1 MNNNLLPAYSVFKV
15 LADEH
20 TSIKDVLKSFLA
32 TFFIKE
38 FKKKSFLIND
48 FSKKFNSF
56 YGFNIPN
63 AVLKNVLIDKFSCK
77 IGKGGWYS
85 IDVSKIENEKTF
97 VLEDYKNGTEELIN
111 NFLNY
116 AKAFKNIDLEK
127 IKNDFI
133 DNFST
138 NIESLVSK
146 EIIASYIIKIQ
157 NSNSELKNL
166 IDDLNYGSIIY
177 RGITMDL
184 PEINT
189 WDDELTIYLNTDI
202 LFDING
208 FNGEVYHKSINEF
221 LDLVKEINKN
231 KEYIHLR
238 YFNITR
244 REINRFFSA
253 AEKILCNKNQ
263 LSESEGMTHL
273 LNKCASI
280 SDIAENKGLFFAK
293 LKEEKILYD
302 EDNRIDLLNKESI
315 YDEEEKEL
323 YIDKNFNFFN
333 FTDEFLIKIEELRDG
348 IKAKNLNKAKY
359 VFLTRTDEI
368 LRKSKEKT
376 NISQDI
382 GLSPTLEYMITTLW
396 FQLNK
401 GFGLTNLHS
410 LDIVLRSKKIYAGIV
425 ADEQKNKIQE
435 AQIAYK
441 EKKLTKEQAYEVI
454 ATFKQFSSKPE
465 NITPDTVNRTEEL
478 NDKTLNEILES
489 NEIKKQ
495 KMEESVQTL
504 TRERDVANDKI
515 LTISKDAEL
524 GRKVRCVINFLE
536 RIIKGIQLLSKF
548 IIFHILIPLVFVLI
562 FALVLTFVKK
572 ESFDLAF
579 ILSNWIS
586 LAGSFFI
593 TEFCT
598 WIKKIYHKIKN
609 HFVSQKK

>member
-20 TSIKDVLKSFLA
+20 TSIKDVLKSFIA

-48 FSKKFNSF
+48 FSKRFNSF

-63 AVLKNVLIDKFSCK
+63 AVLKNVLVDKFSCK

-85 IDVSKIENEKTF
+85 IDESKIENEKTF
-97 VLEDYKNGTEELIN
+97 VLEDYKNNTEKLLN
-111 NFLNY
+111 DFLNY
-116 AKAFKNIDLEK
+116 AKSFKHIDLER
-127 IKNDFI
+127 IKKDFI
-133 DNFST
+133 DNFTT
-138 NIESLVSK
+138 NIENLDSK
-146 EIIASYIIKIQ
+146 EIISSYIIKIQ

-184 PEINT
+184 PEIKT
-189 WDDELTIYLNTDI
+189 WNDELTIYLNTDI

-208 FNGEVYHKSINEF
+208 FNGEVYYKSINEF
-221 LDLVKEINKN
+221 LDLVKEINRN

-238 YFNITR
+238 YFNITI
-244 REINRFFSA
+244 REIDRFFSA

-263 LSESEGMTHL
+263 LSESEGMTYL
-273 LNKCASI
+273 LNKCVSI
-280 SDIAENKGLFFAK
+280 SDIAENKGLFLAK

-302 EDNRIDLLNKESI
+302 EDNKIDLLNKESI
-315 YDEEEKEL
+315 YDEEERES

-333 FTDEFLIKIEELRDG
+333 FTDEFLIKIEELRG
-348 IKAKNLNKAKY
+348 GLKAKNLNKAQY

-382 GLSPTLEYMITTLW
+382 GLSPTLEYMITTFW

-401 GFGLTNLHS
+401 GFGLSALHS

-425 ADEQKNKIQE
+425 ADEQKSKIQE

-441 EKKLTKEQAYEVI
+441 EKKLTKDQAYEVI

-465 NITPDTVNRTEEL
+465 NITSDTVNRAEEL

-495 KMEESVQTL
+495 KMEDNIITL
-504 TRERDVANDKI
+504 TEERDKANSRI
-515 LTISKDAEL
+515 QAISEDAEL
-524 GRKVRCVINFLE
+524 GKKIRLFIEKLRMIGRN
-536 RIIKGIQLLSKF
+536 IIKTLRFVGVHVI
-548 IIFHILIPLVFVLI
+548 IPLIVVLI
-562 FALVLTFVKK
+562 FAFILKRIKK
-572 ESFDLAF
+572 EDLDWSFIF
-579 ILSNWIS
+579 SNWIS
-586 LAGSFFI
+586 LTGVFVI

-598 WIKKIYHKIKN
+598 WIKKIFHKERK
-609 HFVSQKK
+609 

>member
-85 IDVSKIENEKTF
+85 IDNSIIENVKTF
-97 VLEDYKNGTEELIN
+97 TLEDYKNSTEELIN
-111 NFLNY
+111 DFLNY
-116 AKAFKNIDLEK
+116 AKSFKSINLEK
-127 IKNDFI
+127 VKNDFI

-138 NIESLVSK
+138 NIESLESK

-189 WDDELTIYLNTDI
+189 RYDELTIYFNTDI

-208 FNGEVYHKSINEF
+208 FNGEVYYKSINEF
-221 LDLVKEINKN
+221 LDLVKEINRR

-263 LSESEGMTHL
+263 LSETEGMTYL
-273 LNKCASI
+273 LNKCASC

-302 EDNRIDLLNKESI
+302 EDNKIDLLNKESI
-315 YDEEEKEL
+315 YEEDEKEA

-333 FTDEFLIKIEELRDG
+333 FTDEFLIKIEELRNG
-348 IKAKNLNKAKY
+348 TKAKSLNKAKCA
-359 VFLTRTDEI
+359 FLTRTDEI

-376 NISQDI
+376 NITQDI

-441 EKKLTKEQAYEVI
+441 KKQLTRDQAYEVI

-465 NITPDTVNRTEEL
+465 NITSDTVNLAEEL

-495 KMEESVQTL
+495 KMEDNIITL
-504 TRERDVANDKI
+504 TEERDKANSRI
-515 LTISKDAEL
+515 QSISGDAEL
-524 GRKVRCVINFLE
+524 GKKVRIFIESLKMIGRN
-536 RIIKGIQLLSKF
+536 IIKTLRFVGVHVI
-548 IIFHILIPLVFVLI
+548 IPLIVVLI
-562 FALVLTFVKK
+562 FAFILKRIKK
-572 ESFDLAF
+572 EDLDWSFIF
-579 ILSNWIS
+579 SNWIS
-586 LAGSFFI
+586 LTGVFVI

-598 WIKKIYHKIKN
+598 WIKKIFHKERK
-609 HFVSQKK
+609 